1 MSNGTSARASWT
13 WEQAISDTGVS
24 NVRVTRANEAWLV
37 TTSLPRQFVIPGH
50 VTDGMLSSIAVT
62 CSGNRP
68 PVWVWGLRAGGSLYI
83 QPEFGIVPSAKLDNL
98 LLEYFK

>member
-1 MSNGTSARASWT
+1 MTNGSSARAPGT
-13 WEQAISDTGVS
+13 WEQAITDTGAA

-37 TTSLPRQFVIPGH
+37 TSSLPRQFVIPGH
-50 VTDGMLSSIAVT
+50 VTDNMLSSIAVT

-68 PVWVWGLRAGGSLYI
+68 PVWVWGHRSGGSLYI
-83 QPEFGIVPSAKLDNL
+83 QPEFGIVPSAKLDSL